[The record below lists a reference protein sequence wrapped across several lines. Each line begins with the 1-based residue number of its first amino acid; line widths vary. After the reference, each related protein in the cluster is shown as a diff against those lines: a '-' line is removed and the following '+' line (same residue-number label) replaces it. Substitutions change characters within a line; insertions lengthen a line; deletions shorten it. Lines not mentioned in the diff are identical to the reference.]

1 MAFIIP
7 IQQKKEGILEK
18 AYEIKEKLNKMAI
31 RVKVDDTDKSPGYKF
46 AEQEMRGIPV
56 RIEIGPKDLKA
67 NQAVL
72 VRRDTREK
80 QIVSIDEIPQA
91 ITELLEKIQKDM
103 LEQARAHRDAHTYE
117 ANIQFFFYFICL
129 F

>member
-1 MAFIIP
+1 
-7 IQQKKEGILEK
+7 
-18 AYEIKEKLNKMAI
+18 MAI

-80 QIVSIDEIPQA
+80 QMKYHKQ
-91 ITELLEKIQKDM
+91 LQN
-103 LEQARAHRDAHTYE
+103 Y
-117 ANIQFFFYFICL
+117 
-129 F
+129 